1 MEFSLIQRPPIVK
14 NLAVAVSL
22 LRKVWVSS
30 NFFTTHP
37 LEPLLAL
44 AVLGIFDVL
53 ACVQKRP
60 ALKAP
65 IHIASMGTIA
75 RVLDDR
81 QQAVRLL
88 QALSA
93 AVLPPGST
101 LLVRLFIRTLQD
113 CQDLLV

>member
-1 MEFSLIQRPPIVK
+1 MEFSLIQRPTIVK

-53 ACVQKRP
+53 ACVQKGS

-65 IHIASMGTIA
+65 VHIAPVGTVA
-75 RVLDDR
+75 CALDDR
-81 QQAVRLL
+81 QQPV
-88 QALSA
+88 
-93 AVLPPGST
+93 
-101 LLVRLFIRTLQD
+101 
-113 CQDLLV
+113 

>member
-22 LRKVWVSS
+22 WGKVWVGP
-30 NFFTTHP
+30 NLFVAHP

-53 ACVQKRP
+53 ACVQKGS

-65 IHIASMGTIA
+65 VHIAPVGTVA
-75 RVLDDR
+75 C
-81 QQAVRLL
+81 
-88 QALSA
+88 AL
-93 AVLPPGST
+93 G
-101 LLVRLFIRTLQD
+101 D
-113 CQDLLV
+113 CQQPV

>member
-22 LRKVWVSS
+22 WGKVWVGS

-53 ACVQKRP
+53 ACVQEGLS
-60 ALKAP
+60 LKAP
-65 IHIASMGTIA
+65 VHISPVGRITGKPG
-75 RVLDDR
+75 DG
-81 QQAVRLL
+81 QPAV
-88 QALSA
+88 
-93 AVLPPGST
+93 
-101 LLVRLFIRTLQD
+101 
-113 CQDLLV
+113 